1 MSIVRS
7 RASQFNRRKV
17 SPAQPSTTEYV
28 NNTLASTLTNPGHW
42 DVECASEIVYQGVKL
57 PNGYFTCDFTNEFGN
72 LVAEGMLIK
81 PDSGFPQTKFQ
92 IVMWSVPTP
101 FQPSATE
108 IDAIVAG
115 TTTAMGP
122 GDNLTIPP
130 RALCIRSP
138 SGGYLKGGVYPVSD

>member
-1 MSIVRS
+1 MSMVRS
-7 RASQFNRRKV
+7 RPSQFARRKV
-17 SPAQPSTTEYV
+17 SPAQPQTTEYV
-28 NNTLASTLTNPGHW
+28 NATLASTLTNPGHW
-42 DVECASEIVYQGVKL
+42 DVECASEITYQGVKL
-57 PNGYFTCDFTNEFGN
+57 PNGYYTCDFSNEFGN

-81 PDSGFPQTKFQ
+81 PDAGFPQTKFQ

-101 FQPSATE
+101 FQPTPEQIA
-108 IDAIVAG
+108 AIIAG

-138 SGGYLKGGVYPVSD
+138 SGGYLIGGVFPVSE